1 MYVCAS
7 VCMHVCMQG
16 RMYMYVSYACVCVC
30 NADQQQSNVYFYN
43 SNACDYT
50 HINYSIVYVF
60 TLKVYVRTY
69 NDTVKNKYVD
79 QFVHIVSFS
88 LTVSHV

>member
-16 RMYMYVSYACVCVC
+16 RTYVYVCILCMCLCV
-30 NADQQQSNVYFYN
+30 QRQSNVYLHN

-50 HINYSIVYVF
+50 HINYSIIYVF
-60 TLKVYVRTY
+60 TLKVYVCTY
-69 NDTVKNKYVD
+69 IDTVKNKYVD